1 MCCVCN
7 WQCEFF
13 YYLKI
18 NKIGGGQN
26 CLNGNIIYLD
36 IHVLGQ
42 DIL

>member
-13 YYLKI
+13 FNLKI
-18 NKIGGGQN
+18 KKTGGGQT

-42 DIL
+42 NIL